1 MSVGTLLL
9 TLQELDL
16 ALARDRAALNAMPEI
31 AELAKKRRAYQKL
44 KAEATKLFARRKDIE
59 TYLEELDGQ
68 EMDANDDVRIAQRN
82 TDSSD
87 YRAVQ
92 QLELELSNLAKQLD
106 KIAFDRRDYE
116 RQLAD
121 ITAKQNQL
129 AEYTAKFEAAF
140 VADTKAAREKAASLT
155 GGIERAEGERA
166 RVLDQIPAEL
176 RGRYES
182 AAAAH
187 GGLAVERLE
196 GNVPSVCRMAL
207 QASSMSD
214 LSRVS
219 GDITE
224 CPYCHRILI
233 MDEGGER

>member
-9 TLQELDL
+9 DLQDLDL
-16 ALARDRAALNAMPEI
+16 ELARDRAALNAMPEI

-44 KAEATKLFARRKDIE
+44 KAEATKLYAQRKDIE
-59 TYLEELDGQ
+59 TYLKDLEGQ
-68 EMDANDDVRIAQRN
+68 EMDANDDVRIAQQY

-92 QLELELSNLAKQLD
+92 ELELKLSNLARQLD
-106 KIAFDRRDYE
+106 KIAYDRREYE

-129 AEYTAKFEAAF
+129 ADYTAKFEAAF
-140 VADTKAAREKAASLT
+140 VADTKAAREKAAELT
-155 GGIERAEGERA
+155 ESIERAERERA
-166 RVLDQIPAEL
+166 HVLEQIPEQL
-176 RGRYES
+176 RKRYEK

-214 LSRVS
+214 LARAT

-233 MDEGGER
+233 MNEDGEE

>member
-9 TLQELDL
+9 DLQDLDL
-16 ALARDRAALNAMPEI
+16 ELARNRAALNAMPEI

-44 KAEATKLFARRKDIE
+44 KAEATKLYAQRKDIE
-59 TYLEELDGQ
+59 TYLKDLEGQ
-68 EMDANDDVRIAQRN
+68 EMDANDDVRIAQQN

-92 QLELELSNLAKQLD
+92 ELELKLSNLAKQLD
-106 KIAFDRRDYE
+106 KIAYDRREYE

-129 AEYTAKFEAAF
+129 ADYTAKFEAAF
-140 VADTKAAREKAASLT
+140 VADTKAAREKAAELT
-155 GGIERAEGERA
+155 ESIEHAERERAH
-166 RVLDQIPAEL
+166 VLEQIPEQL
-176 RGRYES
+176 RERYEK

-214 LSRVS
+214 LARAT

-233 MDEGGER
+233 MNEGGEE